1 MNLNTDLLLDPQ
13 KDHALKLVDSLFL
26 NGVAADLSETGCG
39 KTYVAAWVA
48 KYFNV
53 PIVVICPK
61 VVIRTWNGVLDTFGI
76 KAHTVINFEKLLR
89 GTGMS
94 EHVEITQYPRAQDE
108 YDIKFPKNAL
118 IIVDEVHK
126 CKAWNS
132 KNAQF
137 LIALRKQKYKTL
149 VLSATA
155 ATNPLEMRSFGFATL
170 LHNLHNFKDWI
181 LSKGAYRTGRFGTY
195 GIDLNGSQTLN
206 AMREMHEDLFE
217 NLKCASRMTRKQ
229 FGKIF
234 PKNRIVADSFDMG
247 SNTDKIN
254 KVYAMMDEEL
264 AQLEESSSNY
274 SEHVFAIMTKARRM
288 AELLKVPTM
297 VEMIK
302 DWYAEG
308 ISPVV
313 FVNYTDTVKAIEKK
327 LEKTKLANQLC
338 FITGGQ
344 SQKQRNTDI
353 DDFQSNKKRVM
364 IANLA
369 AGNAGISLHDL
380 EGNHPRASIISPS
393 FSAINLV
400 QALGRI
406 HRAEGKSEC
415 IQKIMFAADTIEE
428 RACSRCQ
435 SKIDNIDNLNDG
447 DLTSGINISR

>member
-94 EHVEITQYPRAQDE
+94 EHVEITQRPRSQDE

-126 CKAWNS
+126 CKAWDS

-195 GIDLNGSQTLN
+195 GIDLNGPQTLN

-302 DWYAEG
+302 DWYDEG

-313 FVNYTDTVKAIEKK
+313 FVNYTDTVKAIAKK

-380 EGNHPRASIISPS
+380 EGNHPRASVISPS

-435 SKIDNIDNLNDG
+435 SKINNIDNLNDG

>member
-1 MNLNTDLLLDPQ
+1 MNLDTNLLLEPQ
-13 KDHALKLVDSLFL
+13 KDHAFKLMDSLFL

-39 KTYVAAWVA
+39 KTYVASWIA
-48 KYFNV
+48 KNFNT
-53 PIVVICPK
+53 PVVVVCPK
-61 VVIRTWNGVLDTFGI
+61 IVIPTWNSVLKSFGI
-76 KAHTVINFEKLLR
+76 QANCIINFEKLLR

-94 EHVEITQYPRAQDE
+94 EHVEITQKPNVHDE

-118 IIVDEVHK
+118 VIIDEVHK

-137 LIALRKQKYKTL
+137 LIALKQQKYKTL
-149 VLSATA
+149 LLSATS

-170 LHNLHNFKDWI
+170 LHNLYNFKDWV
-181 LSKGAYRTGRFGTY
+181 LSKGAYRTGRFGAF
-195 GIDLNGSQTLN
+195 GIDFNSNQTIN
-206 AMREMHEDLFE
+206 AMTEMHDDLFH
-217 NLKCASRMTRKQ
+217 NIKCASRMTRKQ

-234 PKNRIVADSFDMG
+234 PKNRINADVFDMG
-247 SNTDKIN
+247 TNTDKIN
-254 KVYAMMDEEL
+254 KVYNIMEEEL
-264 AQLEESSSNY
+264 AQLEETSSNY

-288 AELLKVPTM
+288 AELLKVPAM

-302 DWYAEG
+302 DWYDEG

-313 FVNYTDTVKAIEKK
+313 FVNYTDTVKAIAKK
-327 LEKTKLANQLC
+327 LEKTKLADQLC

-353 DDFQSNKKRVM
+353 DNFQNNTKRVM

-380 EGNHPRASIISPS
+380 QGNNPRASIISPS

-415 IQKIMFAADTIEE
+415 MQKIMFAANTIEE
-428 RACSRCQ
+428 HACNRCQ
-435 SKIDNIDNLNDG
+435 DKIDNIDSLNDG
-447 DLTSGINISR
+447 DLTSGINLNR

>member
-1 MNLNTDLLLDPQ
+1 MNLNTDLLLEPQ
-13 KDHALKLVDSLFL
+13 KDHAFKLMDSLFL

-48 KYFNV
+48 KNFNV

-61 VVIRTWNGVLDTFGI
+61 VVIRTWNSVLETFGI

-89 GTGMS
+89 GTGM
-94 EHVEITQYPRAQDE
+94 EQHVKIDLKPGKYDE
-108 YDIKFPKNAL
+108 YTVNFPKDAL
-118 IIVDEVHK
+118 VIVDEVHK

-137 LIALRKQKYKTL
+137 LIALRQQKYKTL
-149 VLSATA
+149 LLSATA
-155 ATNPLEMRSFGFATL
+155 ATNPLEMRAFGFSTL
-170 LHNLHNFKDWI
+170 LHNLYNFKDWI

-195 GIDLNGSQTLN
+195 GIDFGSSQTTN
-206 AMREMHEDLFE
+206 AMTEMHHDLFE

-234 PKNRIVADSFDMG
+234 PKNRINADVFDMG
-247 SNTDKIN
+247 TNTDKIN
-254 KVYAMMDEEL
+254 KVYDIMQAEL
-264 AQLEESSSNY
+264 DQLEESSSNY
-274 SEHVFAIMTKARRM
+274 SEHAFAIMTKARRM

-297 VEMIK
+297 VNMIL
-302 DWYAEG
+302 DWYEEG

-313 FVNYTDTVKAIEKK
+313 FVNYTDTVKAIAKK
-327 LEKTKLANQLC
+327 LEKTKLADQLC

-344 SQKQRNTDI
+344 SEKDRNTDI
-353 DDFQSNKKRVM
+353 DNFQNNTKKVM

-380 EGNHPRASIISPS
+380 HGNHPRASIISPS

-406 HRAEGKSEC
+406 HRAEGKTEC

-428 RACSRCQ
+428 RACIRCQ
-435 SKIDNIDNLNDG
+435 DKIDNIDSLNDG
-447 DLTSGINISR
+447 DLTSGINIIR